1 MEADKLGQGD
11 IAFQANLYES
21 ANPSRR
27 WLHGGR
33 RAWVTGAI
41 QRFARR
47 RGTRFL
53 EIGIGCGLYTAEMA
67 RLGPVLAIDI
77 NPGFVAAVAGLE
89 NVEARVEDV
98 TSLSLR
104 PSYDVAVCSEVIEH
118 LPGSQRALAN
128 ISQALRP
135 GGVLILTTP
144 HAYSTAELF
153 ARLLVFPL
161 VRGIVRRLYAEH
173 VEDLGHINRLTRAA
187 LLGQA
192 CAEFPC
198 FASCCGRSAMCCA
211 RSRAAMLDR
220 TLLRFLL
227 MGAANTALGLSV
239 IFGLQL
245 FFSPVVAN
253 WMAFVLLVPVTFMA
267 HRNWSFRDG
276 GGLVRSFVRYLP
288 VVALGYAVNRV
299 VLEHSLTQA
308 IEAHLAQGLA
318 IAAYVT
324 VTYLLLRLFVFLRP
338 RDDSSGG

>member
-187 LLGQA
+187 LLGQIHEA
-192 CAEFPC
+192 CFDVLEQYDCGLYLPGVAEF
-198 FASCCGRSAMCCA
+198 CGKPGQQL
-211 RSRAAMLDR
+211 AAWLEGGLR
-220 TLLRFLL
+220 RIPLLRELL
-227 MGAANTALGLSV
+227 WT
-239 IFGLQL
+239 QCY
-245 FFSPVVAN
+245 
-253 WMAFVLLVPVTFMA
+253 VL
-267 HRNWSFRDG
+267 RKK
-276 GGLVRSFVRYLP
+276 
-288 VVALGYAVNRV
+288 
-299 VLEHSLTQA
+299 
-308 IEAHLAQGLA
+308 QGSDA
-318 IAAYVT
+318 
-324 VTYLLLRLFVFLRP
+324 
-338 RDDSSGG
+338 